1 MIDLQG
7 FGGLLAEGTWMTIRV
22 TMIAATA
29 GVCIGIGV
37 ALMKLSG
44 SRLLRF
50 LAESYTTVLRGVP
63 ILLVILL
70 FYFGAIAAVNAVA
83 RAVGYA
89 QFIDV
94 SAFAAGCL
102 ALSLAFGA
110 YSAEVFRGALQSIPK
125 GQVEAACAI
134 GLPRSKT
141 FFKITLPQVWR
152 LALPGLCNI
161 FLVIMKETALI
172 SVVGLDELM
181 RKTQFAVDFT
191 KKPFTFFLVAAFIY
205 LGLTV
210 VTMGASAYLEARAN
224 RGFVTQRR
232 GG

>member
-37 ALMKLSG
+37 ALMKLSS
-44 SRLLRF
+44 SRLAQL
-50 LAESYTTVLRGVP
+50 LAETYTTVLRGVP

-70 FYFGAIAAVNAVA
+70 FYFGAIAAVNSVA
-83 RAVGYA
+83 RTFGYME
-89 QFIDV
+89 FIDV

-110 YSAEVFRGALQSIPK
+110 YSAEVFRGAFQSIPR
-125 GQVEAACAI
+125 GQIEAACAI
-134 GLPRSKT
+134 GLPSTKT

-152 LALPGLCNI
+152 LALPGLGNI

-191 KKPFTFFLVAAFIY
+191 KKPFTFFLVAALIY

-210 VTMGASAYLEARAN
+210 ITMGVTAWLEGRAN
-224 RGFVTQRR
+224 RGFVAQRR

>member
-37 ALMKLSG
+37 ALMKLSS
-44 SRLLRF
+44 SRLARL
-50 LAESYTTVLRGVP
+50 LAETYTTVLRGVP

-70 FYFGAIAAVNAVA
+70 FYFGAIAAVNSAA
-83 RAVGYA
+83 RAFGYME
-89 QFIDV
+89 FIDV

-110 YSAEVFRGALQSIPK
+110 YSAEVFRGAFQSIPR
-125 GQVEAACAI
+125 GQIEAARAI
-134 GLPRSKT
+134 GLPSTKT

-152 LALPGLCNI
+152 LALPGLGNI

-191 KKPFTFFLVAAFIY
+191 KKPFTFFLVAALIY

-210 VTMGASAYLEARAN
+210 ITMGVAAWLEGRAN
-224 RGFVTQRR
+224 RGFVAQRR

>member
-83 RAVGYA
+83 RAVGYS

-125 GQVEAACAI
+125 GQVEAARAI

-210 VTMGASAYLEARAN
+210 VTMGATAFLEARAN
-224 RGFVTQRR
+224 RGFVAQRR

>member
-83 RAVGYA
+83 RAVGYT

-125 GQVEAACAI
+125 GQVEAARAI

-210 VTMGASAYLEARAN
+210 VTMGATAFLEARAN
-224 RGFVTQRR
+224 RGFVAQRR